1 MPARGQRLKRK
12 RLFIRLPDLHS
23 SGKSETFPTPS
34 SLIRYIFMKSA
45 PNKRRWIIPAAWLA
59 TAAAA
64 FSIGRMSSWLEEP
77 VVVPGTG
84 AGSGAGGG
92 SAGSD
97 STGAAGNRVG
107 SVQMAN
113 GEMRPLL
120 TVGEVTGGQPLED
133 WLKKLMAQDDDIY
146 RMQNFVKLF
155 DALNSPEDIKAAL
168 KVISASGRG
177 GGGGRGGMRFTEY
190 SMLLQKLTQ
199 MDAKGAI
206 AFANEGNGGERWMA
220 TGTVLRTW
228 TKSEPEAALAWAK
241 ENGVQPN
248 AENDG
253 DRRGGGN
260 DNWALASVV
269 TQLAKT
275 NLDKALQEAMS
286 GELGRT
292 AGRTAEAL
300 VGETVDQRGIDAAMK
315 IAEGLPEGEFQNDFV
330 RQVADRLGNA
340 DPEKGT
346 IWANNLPSGPLKAQA
361 LGSVLDQWMDKDP
374 AKAFNYVKPLPVSPD
389 YDRARIEVAQ
399 GSARNNPDNAIA
411 MISGISDPQSQTR
424 TTYRI
429 AGDIYRQNQAAGQD
443 FVMKS
448 PLPEENKSQFLQ
460 QLQQQQ
466 QRGPG
471 GGGPGGGGPGFGGGG
486 FRRGGG
492 GGGGR

>member
-1 MPARGQRLKRK
+1 
-12 RLFIRLPDLHS
+12 
-23 SGKSETFPTPS
+23 
-34 SLIRYIFMKSA
+34 MKSA

-84 AGSGAGGG
+84 AGSHGAGG

-97 STGAAGNRVG
+97 STGAAGSRVG

-113 GEMRPLL
+113 GEMRPVL
-120 TVGEVTGGQPLED
+120 TIGEVTGGQPLED

-155 DALNSPEDIKAAL
+155 DALDSPEDIKAAL

-199 MDAKGAI
+199 KDAKGAI

-228 TKSEPEAALAWAK
+228 TKTEPEAALAWAK

-248 AENDG
+248 AENEG
-253 DRRGGGN
+253 DRRGGSN

-315 IAEGLPEGEFQNDFV
+315 IAEGLPEGEFQNDYI
-330 RQVADRLGNA
+330 RQVADRLGRA
-340 DPEKGT
+340 DADKGI
-346 IWANNLPSGPLKAQA
+346 IWAEKLPTGPLKSQA
-361 LGSVLDQWMDKDP
+361 MGEVLNRLANTDAP
-374 AKAFNYVKPLPVSPD
+374 KAIAAANALPKGPD
-389 YDRARIEVAQ
+389 YDRARSEVAREVAQ
-399 GSARNNPDNAIA
+399 KNPNESLHI
-411 MISGISDPQSQTR
+411 ISGVTQPETQQRLVSG
-424 TTYRI
+424 I
-429 AGDIYRQNQAAGQD
+429 ARDIYRQNQAAGLQY
-443 FVMKS
+443 VQQS
-448 PLPEENKSQFLQ
+448 PLPTESQAALMQ
-460 QLQQQQ
+460 QLQQP
-466 QRGPG
+466 RRDEFRG
-471 GGGPGGGGPGFGGGG
+471 GGFPGGGGPGFRGG
-486 FRRGGG
+486 RIGG

>member
-1 MPARGQRLKRK
+1 MPVRGQRLKR
-12 RLFIRLPDLHS
+12 RPSLFDPPDLHS
-23 SGKSETFPTPS
+23 SGKSETFSTPS
-34 SLIRYIFMKSA
+34 SLIRYIFMNSA

-113 GEMRPLL
+113 GEMRPVL
-120 TVGEVTGGQPLED
+120 TIGEVTGGQPLED

-228 TKSEPEAALAWAK
+228 TKTEPEAALAWAK

-248 AENDG
+248 AENEG

-300 VGETVDQRGIDAAMK
+300 VGEMVDQRGIDAAMK
-315 IAEGLPEGEFQNDFV
+315 IAAGFPEGPLQSDV
-330 RQVADRLGNA
+330 IQQVARRV
-340 DPEKGT
+340 DPDKGI
-346 IWANNLPSGPLKAQA
+346 IWAEKELPAGPLKAQA
-361 LGSVLDQWMDKDP
+361 MGEIFDRIANSNP
-374 AKAFNYVKPLPVSPD
+374 EKAIADVKALPKGAD
-389 YDRARIEVAQ
+389 YDRARSEVAREIAQ
-399 GSARNNPDNAIA
+399 KNPTESLQI
-411 MISGISDPQSQTR
+411 ISGVSQPETQQR
-424 TTYRI
+424 LVSGI
-429 AGDIYRQNQAAGQD
+429 ARDLYRQNQAAGLQY
-443 FVMKS
+443 VQQS
-448 PLPEENKSQFLQ
+448 PLPAESQAALMQ
-460 QLQQQQ
+460 QLQQP
-466 QRGPG
+466 RRDEFRG
-471 GGGPGGGGPGFGGGG
+471 GGFPGGGGPGF
-486 FRRGGG
+486 RGGRVG